1 MFKMREIC
9 HLNTLINKYNNSK
22 YNLNNIRQKNLKIGK
37 VVLKL
42 QKSPINQRF

>member
-1 MFKMREIC
+1 MFKMRKIC

-22 YNLNNIRQKNLKIGK
+22 YNLNDIRQKIKKIGK

-42 QKSPINQRF
+42 QKSPINKRF

>member
-1 MFKMREIC
+1 MFKMRKIC

-22 YNLNNIRQKNLKIGK
+22 YNLSDIRQKIKQIGK

-42 QKSPINQRF
+42 QKSPINKRF